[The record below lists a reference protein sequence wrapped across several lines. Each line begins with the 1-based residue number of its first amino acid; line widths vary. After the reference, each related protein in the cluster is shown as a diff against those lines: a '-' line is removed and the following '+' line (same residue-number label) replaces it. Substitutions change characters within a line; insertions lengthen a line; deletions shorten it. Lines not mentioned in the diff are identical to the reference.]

1 MELMEMLVMMALIGF
16 IGLIAVILKA
26 EESPKTP
33 YAKAYLGDHVKVFVY
48 GVIAVVIAIYILGF
62 DVKTPEG
69 FAALLGVGYLG
80 LSFFQALVGTA
91 ANAAAKKAMDEGE

>member
-1 MELMEMLVMMALIGF
+1 MGIMEMLVMMALVAF

-33 YAKAYLGDHVKVFVY
+33 YNRENLGAHVKVFVY
-48 GVIAVVIAIYILGF
+48 GVIAVVIAMYVLGF
-62 DVKTPEG
+62 NLNTPEG

-80 LSFFQALVGTA
+80 LSFFQALVARAAGNAEGT
-91 ANAAAKKAMDEGE
+91 GE

>member
-1 MELMEMLVMMALIGF
+1 MELMEMMIMAALVAF

-33 YAKAYLGDHVKVFVY
+33 YNKENMGTHVKVFVY
-48 GVIAVVIAIYILGF
+48 GIIAVVIAIYVLGF
-62 DVKTPEG
+62 NVQTPEG

-80 LSFFQALVGTA
+80 LSFFQALVARA
-91 ANAAAKKAMDEGE
+91 AGGAVEKAEGAE